1 MEIDLSKRKDS
12 TDTLLDGIFKA
23 SALDDFVKKHEDA
36 LQLPTLP
43 EYLSALCREKRMIRA
58 EVVRRAGI
66 DRSFGFQIFQGV
78 KNPSRDKIIQLAVGF
93 GLGYEEAQALIKTAQ
108 KSALYPRIKRDA
120 AIIYCLDRH
129 LSFTDTQAVLS
140 GMDIAVLGKDR
151 DS

>member
-36 LQLPTLP
+36 LQIPTLP
-43 EYLSALCREKRMIRA
+43 EYLNALCREKRMIRA

-66 DRSFGFQIFQGV
+66 DRSFGFQIFQGI

-108 KSALYPRIKRDA
+108 KPALYPRIKRDA
-120 AIIYCLDRH
+120 AIIYCLNKH